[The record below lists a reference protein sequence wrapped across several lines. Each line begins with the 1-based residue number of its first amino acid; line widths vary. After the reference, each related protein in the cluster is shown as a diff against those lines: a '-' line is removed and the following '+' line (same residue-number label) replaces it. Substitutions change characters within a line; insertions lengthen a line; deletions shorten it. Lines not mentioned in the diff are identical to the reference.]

1 MKSLKKLNELDIL
14 DLLGDYKSELKK
26 LKYKT
31 DSVKFRISELEE
43 QLKVKRE
50 EMRIK
55 GVRTGEVVKRRGRPP
70 KIESVKQVRKPYP
83 LSDWD
88 RFILDGIKDAG
99 KVLINQEIMDNMIK
113 GAKEKGI
120 FQDLNDIKIKLN
132 QHLVKLA
139 NRRGDLVKV
148 RFKGRGHAYAMKE
161 WMDGKKLM
169 AEYKR

>member
-14 DLLGDYKSELKK
+14 DLLNDYKSELKK

-31 DSVKFRISELEE
+31 DSVKYRIAELED

-50 EMRIK
+50 EMRVK
-55 GVRTGEVVKRRGRPP
+55 ATQTGEIFKRRGRPP
-70 KIESVKQVRKPYP
+70 KPEFMKQVRKPYP

-99 KVLINQEIMDNMIK
+99 KVLINQEIMDNMIN

-120 FQDLNDIKIKLN
+120 FKDLSDVKIKLN

-148 RFKGRGHAYAMKE
+148 KYKGRGHAYAMKE
-161 WMDGKKLM
+161 WMDGRKLM
-169 AEYKR
+169 PEYKR